1 MLSVLTQDH
10 FDGLGIQ
17 ARLLDMVD
25 DALLAQQAIIAGE
38 QDAIGADEAGYRWK
52 YVVMVEI
59 DGSSSII
66 PHVCGDALDFWHE
79 GIERESAAPVR
90 CDEADVWK
98 GGEEGDDVGKGD
110 VAFAWV
116 EVTDRFATM
125 GENEETVVS
134 HDFDD
139 GSEERDVAEA
149 VALSMGHEFAQAD
162 HAGLGAAFEFVY
174 GLVAGGGQQ
183 DGHAVDASGKAAHG
197 FDDVGVSF
205 DDEGG
210 IGPAKGEG
218 DGDVDA

>member
-10 FDGLGIQ
+10 FDGLRIQ

-25 DALLAQQAIIAGE
+25 DALLAQQTIIAGE

-66 PHVCGDALDFWHE
+66 PHVGGDALDFWHE
-79 GIERESAAPVR
+79 GIEREPTTPVR
-90 CDEADVWK
+90 CNEADVWK

-110 VAFAWV
+110 VAFAGV
-116 EVTDRFATM
+116 EVADRFAAM
-125 GENEETVVS
+125 GENEEMVAS

-139 GSEERDVAEA
+139 GSEEWDVAEA
-149 VALSMGHEFAQAD
+149 VALSMGHEFTEAD
-162 HAGLGAAFEFVY
+162 HTSPGAAFELVY

-197 FDDVGVSF
+197 FNDVGVGF

-210 IGPAKGEG
+210 IGPAEGEG
-218 DGDVDA
+218 DGDGDA

>member
-1 MLSVLTQDH
+1 MRRRSVTTRSGKPASMSIFVRPCGPASMSRELPLLPLPNDVTRMLWLMVQSYQVLSVLTQDH

-90 CDEADVWK
+90 CDEA
-98 GGEEGDDVGKGD
+98 
-110 VAFAWV
+110 
-116 EVTDRFATM
+116 
-125 GENEETVVS
+125 
-134 HDFDD
+134 
-139 GSEERDVAEA
+139 
-149 VALSMGHEFAQAD
+149 
-162 HAGLGAAFEFVY
+162 
-174 GLVAGGGQQ
+174 
-183 DGHAVDASGKAAHG
+183 
-197 FDDVGVSF
+197 
-205 DDEGG
+205 
-210 IGPAKGEG
+210 
-218 DGDVDA
+218 